1 MLVPIFTLKLS
12 HKIHARTAAL
22 GRFDGK
28 HPCLTAGTTA
38 GKVCQKFNFS
48 VISKAFLLFIL
59 GRLEVCRY
67 MSEAFMLADNYAETT
82 IGLKVGK
89 KCWQYSTTEYYKSK
103 LRLSKFP

>member
-38 GKVCQKFNFS
+38 GKVGPKFDFS
-48 VISKAFLLFIL
+48 VYKLVSHDFLVFINEHE
-59 GRLEVCRY
+59 GCLEVCH
-67 MSEAFMLADNYAETT
+67 
-82 IGLKVGK
+82 
-89 KCWQYSTTEYYKSK
+89 
-103 LRLSKFP
+103 